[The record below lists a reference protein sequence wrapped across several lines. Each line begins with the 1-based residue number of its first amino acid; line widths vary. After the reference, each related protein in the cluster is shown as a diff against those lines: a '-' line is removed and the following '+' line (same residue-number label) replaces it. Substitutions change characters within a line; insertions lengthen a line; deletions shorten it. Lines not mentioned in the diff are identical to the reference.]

1 MTVQKAAE
9 KATTAKTVAPAKTT
23 TVVKPPKKAQ
33 PKKAQPKKAQ
43 PKKAAVTEQVET
55 LTEDTKDE
63 IVVIKAPKGKKSEKK
78 PKESKIKDEP
88 LGTIQ
93 QLYRVDVECSE
104 SCFEAYIGAKSINEA
119 LAKYYA
125 SDKHKENQSSTIR
138 AVYCVTNQYNV
149 FIQ

>member
-23 TVVKPPKKAQ
+23 TVVKP
-33 PKKAQPKKAQ
+33 PKKAQ